1 MAELAAVGVAAS
13 IIQVI
18 DISVRV
24 IERLNEYRKKGDS
37 LPDAFKHV
45 STRLPIFVLA
55 LRTTNSKIED
65 MTDDARRAM
74 KPAIEECFNQIRN
87 LEMIIDKVLFKPGD
101 RGTTRGWKSVASVRY
116 DGDVKELDK
125 VIRRYMEA
133 VHYGLSSA
141 TQHLENTWVFWV
153 TFDTPNAVAQ
163 DFRKIAKAVGLPG
176 WDEKA
181 ADIFGMVRD
190 WLRDESN
197 GPWTMILD
205 NVDSVDVLTATTPKA
220 ASSMSMD
227 DVSVMPEIR
236 DFIVTSARGSVLV
249 TSRNAEAAQ
258 MVTGNCAYHIDVEEM
273 NENEAITLLKRKLS
287 SKVIH
292 TEAEAAELV
301 KTVDFMPLA
310 ISQIATNISMN
321 YPRLTVSKAT
331 EKIREPSEETAQ
343 LLETSAHETSRNARR
358 TNSIVKTWHLS
369 FQYVSRTHPSAAR
382 LLSLM
387 CLFDRQGIPETL
399 LTGQYGEEV
408 IAAATPLQPH
418 LSWWK
423 RIRRRR
429 SHLIRRRRA
438 AEKKATGTITFNA
451 SSFDEDWK
459 VLTNFALIK
468 TNLDGCH
475 FNMHRLV
482 QYTTR
487 RWLDLNRQLRAWTQ
501 RYITIIR
508 DRFPNPEHENWKIC
522 QYLFPHAQ
530 QAARYRPDNKTELLM
545 WGPLIQMVSRF
556 AYIMGDYTAAE
567 DLGRK
572 ALAALEEVQ
581 GPHGEDVLRGFHQ
594 LGLVLSIFKRYNEAE
609 EMFRKAYSGRLASL
623 GPDHLDTLD
632 SANNLGSR
640 LNMQK
645 KYEEGE
651 AFHMRTIEGYERVYG
666 PTSTETQSLM
676 ARLALVYINN
686 GRYEQA
692 TALHRRVH
700 GIQEEEYGKGT
711 NDTCHGLR
719 ALGVLLSMQ
728 GKAAEAENIHRQ
740 VVRFRSDKLGPEH
753 YETITS
759 VNLLCEALVKQGK
772 LDEAVAQW
780 CGVVGIYTDL
790 DEKARKEAL
799 QSMNSLAETLLQQGQ
814 LEEAE
819 TVSRR
824 LVTES
829 EKLLG
834 ADDVETLVAVHTLAD
849 VFKKQK
855 RYKEALPLYAHAHVG
870 TEKRCGVDHPD
881 TKEFLEDFNQMKRTV
896 LV

>member
-13 IIQVI
+13 IIQVV

-133 VHYGLSSA
+133 MHYGLSSA
-141 TQHLENTWVFWV
+141 TQHLENKKLPPKPMSTCPFEREADFVERDVISDVMIRCQPGSRLALIGIGGAGKSRIAIEYSYRIRQASPDTWVFWV

-205 NVDSVDVLTATTPKA
+205 NVDSVDLLTATTPKA

-369 FQYVSRTHPSAAR
+369 FQY
-382 LLSLM
+382 
-387 CLFDRQGIPETL
+387 
-399 LTGQYGEEV
+399 
-408 IAAATPLQPH
+408 
-418 LSWWK
+418 
-423 RIRRRR
+423 
-429 SHLIRRRRA
+429 
-438 AEKKATGTITFNA
+438 
-451 SSFDEDWK
+451 
-459 VLTNFALIK
+459 
-468 TNLDGCH
+468 
-475 FNMHRLV
+475 
-482 QYTTR
+482 
-487 RWLDLNRQLRAWTQ
+487 
-501 RYITIIR
+501 
-508 DRFPNPEHENWKIC
+508 
-522 QYLFPHAQ
+522 
-530 QAARYRPDNKTELLM
+530 RPDSKTELLM

-594 LGLVLSIFKRYNEAE
+594 LGLVLSIFKRHNEAE

-728 GKAAEAENIHRQ
+728 GKTAEAEKIHRQ

-759 VNLLCEALVKQGK
+759 VNFLCEALVKQGK

-790 DEKARKEAL
+790 DEKARQEAL
-799 QSMNSLAETLLQQGQ
+799 QSMNSLAETLLRQGQ

-855 RYKEALPLYAHAHVG
+855 RYKDALPLYAHAHVG

-881 TKEFLEDFNQMKRTV
+881 TKEFLEDFNQMKRIV